1 MTCHDLFITY
11 VYVRSAYL
19 ISRQLPQKGELSDF
33 KLLTLGLFLELC
45 VVVLLHMFLRDSF
58 FPLMQLTPDEEQ
70 RRKLRR
76 ERNKVAASKCR
87 MKRKEHVNTLR
98 KVSAHSCSLA

>member
-19 ISRQLPQKGELSDF
+19 ISRQLLQKGELSDSN
-33 KLLTLGLFLELC
+33 LLTLGAFLVLC
-45 VVVLLHMFLRDSF
+45 FIVVLHMFVRDPF
-58 FPLMQLTPDEEQ
+58 FSLMQLTPDEEQ

-87 MKRKEHVNTLR
+87 VKRKEHVSTLR
-98 KVSAHSCSLA
+98 QVSARLCSFT